1 MEGKEGRQEMITVQR
16 RIDDDREE
24 TCEGVKYR
32 VTSVEDDTR
41 LASPRRLPH
50 SAEAVIVSS

>member
-1 MEGKEGRQEMITVQR
+1 MMKVQG

-24 TCEGVKYR
+24 TCGAVKYR

-41 LASPRRLPH
+41 LASPRGLPH
-50 SAEAVIVSS
+50 STKAVTVLVSS